1 MKYNSFPG
9 ICEESLPL
17 LQAPLQSCNVF
28 YLAVLILCDFIYS
41 FLPTLPSLQDH
52 SNAIVSFHCEFST
65 LVSLFQ
71 VMSPWFS
78 CCPYS
83 LVLHLFLFPC
93 HSSSSFCQLFFNHF
107 FFLSIFNSKH
117 PLRILQMLWTLS
129 PEECVCRYNLFYL
142 QF

>member
-17 LQAPLQSCNVF
+17 LQPPLQSCNVF

-52 SNAIVSFHCEFST
+52 SNAIVSFLCQFST
-65 LVSLFQ
+65 LVPLFQ
-71 VMSPWFS
+71 VMSPCLVAVLIPGS
-78 CCPYS
+78 SSVS
-83 LVLHLFLFPC
+83 LSMPFLLFLPT
-93 HSSSSFCQLFFNHF
+93 
-107 FFLSIFNSKH
+107 FLQSLLLLKYFQFKH